1 MAILS
6 FFVLMREG
14 KAPAPIV
21 FDAGAYDERGTTLV
35 SRASI
40 EKRAFIAADIGAARP
55 GLNVLARAR
64 SGAMFSGRPPLR
76 FHLSAALFRRLC
88 RVLSLSSRVFLIL
101 PVCGAV
107 VKEFFAEHFFKKDWQ
122 YSYFCVILFSC
133 QAQDRERM
141 DDHGQDQA
149 Q

>member
-40 EKRAFIAADIGAARP
+40 EKRAFIAADIGAARR
-55 GLNVLARAR
+55 GLNVLARACSR
-64 SGAMFSGRPPLR
+64 AMFPL
-76 FHLSAALFRRLC
+76 LSAAAFHLPR
-88 RVLSLSSRVFLIL
+88 LSLGAPARYSPL
-101 PVCGAV
+101 PRM
-107 VKEFFAEHFFKKDWQ
+107 Q
-122 YSYFCVILFSC
+122 SLSY
-133 QAQDRERM
+133 
-141 DDHGQDQA
+141 
-149 Q
+149 